1 MKKKSLNVN
10 FSLKHLWENLFVKCI
25 FNFFILFFQPEENE
39 CVIDYVLK
47 RRSVKLVPT
56 GLDFGKDGLSR
67 LVTFR
72 NI

>member
-1 MKKKSLNVN
+1 MFK
-10 FSLKHLWENLFVKCI
+10 FY
-25 FNFFILFFQPEENE
+25 ILFFQPEENE

-72 NI
+72 TI

>member
-1 MKKKSLNVN
+1 MFKFYV
-10 FSLKHLWENLFVKCI
+10 
-25 FNFFILFFQPEENE
+25 LFFQPEENE

-67 LVTFR
+67 LVTFGS
-72 NI
+72 I